1 MVVLLRLWRWAIIR
15 LEWRDEVPAAAAATD
30 VVIGIASHHRA
41 TSACKIELAGM
52 HPKHSSRRSFNIH
65 DLMARGS
72 IMATCHMSQLL
83 LGMPLWM
90 DFVDVVAIV
99 MAADCTRKVRA
110 IFLIWRFNVRG
121 NQYEFKTLHR

>member
-15 LEWRDEVPAAAAATD
+15 LEWRDEVPAAAAAD

-65 DLMARGS
+65 DLMAAQSWPHGP
-72 IMATCHMSQLL
+72 TFV
-83 LGMPLWM
+83 GMPLWM
-90 DFVDVVAIV
+90 DFVDVVAIF

-110 IFLIWRFNVRG
+110 IFHDLEI
-121 NQYEFKTLHR
+121 